1 MDNKSNLAQLRYLEE
16 VAVNLRRNAF
26 EVERIEDQHLPVSWN
41 GSHLCRISGKGSV
54 LYRQEIVD
62 ALGAQA
68 ELDQVVDIA
77 NITREYMTMMEYAPL
92 LKAQSLNGDYR
103 ILADFNTSVLAGHP
117 TEHGVQFVV
126 WDWDFDKKGV
136 SRGGYYQEC
145 YEAAKRDF
153 VTRSGLLQ
161 KDALFEPEQLKEMY
175 HALNFVR
182 EQDDSL
188 TFGRD
193 QELRELMEQIRRLSP
208 EAAKPA
214 QEPAMEQTM

>member
-77 NITREYMTMMEYAPL
+77 NITREYMTMMEYGSRPASSAAWTAGWRKITVRHAVNS
-92 LKAQSLNGDYR
+92 LKRLCGSTWA
-103 ILADFNTSVLAGHP
+103 TS
-117 TEHGVQFVV
+117 
-126 WDWDFDKKGV
+126 
-136 SRGGYYQEC
+136 
-145 YEAAKRDF
+145 EAAIPQSIF
-153 VTRSGLLQ
+153 Q
-161 KDALFEPEQLKEMY
+161 K
-175 HALNFVR
+175 HW
-182 EQDDSL
+182 
-188 TFGRD
+188 
-193 QELRELMEQIRRLSP
+193 
-208 EAAKPA
+208 
-214 QEPAMEQTM
+214 

>member
-1 MDNKSNLAQLRYLEE
+1 M
-16 VAVNLRRNAF
+16 
-26 EVERIEDQHLPVSWN
+26 SWN
-41 GSHLCRISGKGSV
+41 GSYLCRISGKGSV
-54 LYRQEIVD
+54 LYRQEILD

-77 NITREYMTMMEYAPL
+77 NITREYMTMMEYALP
-92 LKAQSLNGDYR
+92 LKAQDLNGDYR

-117 TEHGVQFVV
+117 TEHGAQFVV
-126 WDWDFDKKGV
+126 WDWDFDRKGV
-136 SRGGYYQEC
+136 SHGGYYQEC
-145 YEAAKRDF
+145 YRAAKQDF

-175 HALNFVR
+175 HALYFVR
-182 EQDDSL
+182 EQDESL

-193 QELRELMEQIRRLSP
+193 QELRELMEQIRRLLP
-208 EAAKPA
+208 EAAKSA